1 MAQSPDEL
9 AAVMAEVA
17 RTLHETP
24 DDALLQ
30 SVVDVAASS
39 IPGFDSASLSVLQ
52 PGGKETILAATDD
65 LARDLDELQ
74 EKLDE
79 GPCVEAMRQVALVR
93 APHLR
98 HEQRWASYVAEAVQ
112 RGLRAQIS
120 VKVRLDQVGTLGGL
134 NVYSTSSDDITDEA
148 AAMTEL
154 FAVQAAVALGGAQ
167 QRRHLTQAL
176 ASRQLIGQAVGLVME
191 RYSLDEHQ
199 AFKFLVRMSTTT
211 NTKLNVIAQDLVESA
226 NQRQA

>member
-17 RTLHETP
+17 RTLHEAP

-30 SVVDVAASS
+30 SVADVAASS
-39 IPGFDSASLSVLQ
+39 IPGFDSASISVLQ
-52 PGGKETILAATDD
+52 RGGQETILAASDD

-74 EKLDE
+74 DKLGE

-112 RGLRAQIS
+112 RGLRA
-120 VKVRLDQVGTLGGL
+120 
-134 NVYSTSSDDITDEA
+134 
-148 AAMTEL
+148 
-154 FAVQAAVALGGAQ
+154 
-167 QRRHLTQAL
+167 
-176 ASRQLIGQAVGLVME
+176 
-191 RYSLDEHQ
+191 
-199 AFKFLVRMSTTT
+199 
-211 NTKLNVIAQDLVESA
+211 
-226 NQRQA
+226 